1 MRTTALAL
9 LGLGQLAAHPTLA
22 AAESTSVNVKWIDG
36 APTFHTGTT
45 FGIPWARGR
54 HLANA
59 TTFTADAG
67 TLQSWVT
74 AYWPDGSIKWS
85 AHALGGEEAAKDG
98 YTITASGPG
107 NSTAFKR
114 GKRQSVNGT
123 TIEVDD
129 GAEAIVVQTG
139 KITASFAKS
148 GSALVSE
155 IRSSGGKVV
164 GRNGRLVLHSQSGV
178 PEYDDGG
185 SGVEYYKFASKI
197 SNATV
202 SSDGE
207 GAARALVTVQG
218 THSTLGNSTGAHA
231 DWLPFTVRFYLYA
244 NSDAIRTV
252 HTILYDGDSK
262 SDFISGLGIRF
273 DVPLAGEEL
282 YDRHVRIAG
291 VEGGILHEA
300 VQGITGLRRDPSA
313 GARSAQY
320 NGTKTPDKSTW
331 ATTVSGR
338 LQWIPTWS
346 DFRLTQLSP
355 DGFNIKKRTKVG
367 QSWVKIPGGTRSG
380 GLAYLGGATTGGL
393 AVGLRDFWKK
403 YPTSLDISDAAA
415 DVGSITLW
423 LYSPSAEPMDLR
435 PYHDGLGEDTYA
447 KQLDALEVTYEDWEN
462 GYNTPYGIART
473 NEVFI
478 YAFDSTPSAD
488 KLSELTTHSNEPPVL
503 YPEPS
508 YVEKTRALGSYWK
521 TPDATSS
528 SPESAEIES
537 HLDFLIK
544 FYNDQIEQRRW
555 YGFWDHGDIMH
566 GYDTDRHQWKY
577 DIGGYA
583 WDNSELSPDLFFW
596 NHFLRT
602 GRADIYRLA
611 EAQVR
616 HGGEVDSYH
625 LGNFTGLG
633 SRHNVQHWGDSA
645 KQARVSTP
653 VYRKTF
659 YYVSGGDE
667 RTGDLIHEALQAER
681 GFYLVDARRK
691 VRAPDVVYNPDP
703 AALYLDFGT
712 DWAGVAAAYLLEWE
726 RRGPRWEE
734 SRSKLLETA
743 RTYPSLKF
751 GFVTGEALYNS
762 LTGTWSSP
770 PTDPSNNGTVS
781 ISHLS
786 AVFGVLETLDQLF
799 EHDPDLPKPFI
810 DAWLDY
816 CYFYSASNSEQL
828 ARYGKSFGKVNLR
841 QGHARLTAYAAKRR
855 GNETLAQRAWDEFLN
870 DNSAD
875 ELSPDD
881 PWTTVRWNG
890 SNVLTP
896 VEEADWITTNAAALY
911 GLAGIE
917 LLALVG
923 EGVGSGNATGNGTVG
938 ARR

>member
-1 MRTTALAL
+1 MWTVSLAL
-9 LGLGQLAAHPTLA
+9 LGLGQIATYATTVAAD
-22 AAESTSVNVKWIDG
+22 STSVKVKWIDQ
-36 APTFHTGTT
+36 APKFHTGTT
-45 FGIPWARGR
+45 FGVPWARGQ

-59 TTFTADAG
+59 TTFSTDAG
-67 TLQSWVT
+67 ELQSWVT

-85 AHALGGEEAAKDG
+85 AHALASEDSVSEQ
-98 YTITASGPG
+98 YTITATGPG
-107 NSTAFKR
+107 NSTAQR
-114 GKRQSVNGT
+114 RRKRQNGGSSNGT
-123 TIEVDD
+123 ALTISDSGDE
-129 GAEAIVVQTG
+129 IVVNTG
-139 KITASFAKS
+139 KISASFPKS
-148 GSALVSE
+148 GNTLVSS
-155 IRSSGGKVV
+155 IKSASGKTV
-164 GRNGRLVLHSQSGV
+164 GENGHLVLNSQSGI
-178 PEYDDGG
+178 PEYG
-185 SGVEYYKFASKI
+185 SDSTGITYHQLSSKI
-197 SNATV
+197 YNVTA

-218 THSTLGNSTGAHA
+218 IHSAIADSSSSRE
-231 DWLPFTVRFYLYA
+231 DWLPFTIRFYLYA
-244 NSDAIRTV
+244 NSEAIRTI
-252 HTILYDGDSK
+252 HTIVYDGDAS

-291 VEGGILHEA
+291 VDGGILHEA
-300 VQGITGLRRDPSA
+300 VQGITGLRRDP
-313 GARSAQY
+313 GAAVRSAQF
-320 NGTKTPDKSTW
+320 NGTKTPDESEWDTRV
-331 ATTVSGR
+331 TTR
-338 LQWIPTWS
+338 TQWIPTWS
-346 DFRLTQLSP
+346 DYRLTQLSP
-355 DGFNIKKRTKVG
+355 DGFNIKKRTKAG
-367 QSWVKIPGGTRSG
+367 QSWVKIPGGTRAG
-380 GLAYLGGATTGGL
+380 GLAYLGGATNGGL
-393 AVGLRDFWKK
+393 AVALRDFWKK
-403 YPTSLDISDAAA
+403 YPTSLDISNGATDK
-415 DVGSITLW
+415 GSITLW

-435 PYHDGLGEDTYA
+435 PYHDGLGQDTYA
-447 KQLDALEVTYEDWEN
+447 EQLDALEITYEDFEE

-488 KLSELTTHSNEPPVL
+488 RLSELTVQSNEPPVL
-503 YPEPS
+503 LAEPS
-508 YVEKTRALGSYWK
+508 YIEETRALGSYWK
-521 TPDATSS
+521 TPEQTSS

-537 HLDFLIK
+537 HLEFLIQ
-544 FYNDQIEQRRW
+544 FYKDQIEQRRW

-566 GYDTDRHQWKY
+566 GYDVDRHQWRY

-596 NHFLRT
+596 NQVLRT
-602 GRADIYRLA
+602 GNADAYRIA

-633 SRHNVQHWGDSA
+633 TRHNVQHWGDSA

-659 YYVSGGDE
+659 FYLSGGDE
-667 RTGDLIHEALQAER
+667 RTGDLFHTALEAEK

-691 VRAPDVVYNPDP
+691 VRDPSVVYNPDP
-703 AALYLDFGT
+703 KALYLNFGT

-734 SRSKLLETA
+734 SRDKLLETA
-743 RTYPSLKF
+743 RTYPELKF
-751 GFVTGEALYNS
+751 GFVTGEALYDS
-762 LTGTWSSP
+762 ETGAWSPP
-770 PTDPSNNGTVS
+770 PTDPANNGTLA

-786 AVFGVLETLDQLF
+786 SVFGVLETLDQLF
-799 EHDPDLPKPFI
+799 DHDPSLPPAFK

-816 CYFYSASNSEQL
+816 CYYYSAPNSEQV

-841 QGHARLTAYAAKRR
+841 QGHSRLTAYAARER
-855 GNETLAQRAWDEFLN
+855 GNSSLATRAWDEFMN

-881 PWTTVRWNG
+881 SWAVVRWNG
-890 SNVLTP
+890 SDVLTP
-896 VEEADWITTNAAALY
+896 VDEADWITTNAAALY

-923 EGVGSGNATGNGTVG
+923 SPVGGNGTSK
-938 ARR
+938 AR